1 MKGPPQLAASIR
13 YANATYQLLPPLWP
27 GAYGVEGAE
36 RLDPRVPRTTAREEF
51 CLVGGTYTV
60 AVSGGT
66 FSEGGVMGLYG
77 HAGDNSAS
85 FSDNGETSV
94 DLPPGDFSFDGA
106 NVTDWTGTVTG

>member
-1 MKGPPQLAASIR
+1 
-13 YANATYQLLPPLWP
+13 
-27 GAYGVEGAE
+27 
-36 RLDPRVPRTTAREEF
+36 
-51 CLVGGTYTV
+51 
-60 AVSGGT
+60 VSGGT